1 MVLEWAFGRME
12 IQSLHPQGDTGE
24 CFSAE
29 QPVLQ
34 HVHLSHVLKQLWRLP
49 PFSHLSGPHLKPCT
63 ARQEKGR
70 SQPPLTLPGPSPTW
84 TFRTFATLQK
94 KKIIMQKHHLGE
106 KLFTYLFS
114 LSVTFLLPTP
124 PRRTRP
130 RRLSLCHLQAVPGPD
145 AAGTPGPSPSGA
157 AAPDPAPAA
166 GPAAPQLGQR
176 TADPLLPSAACPA
189 H

>member
-1 MVLEWAFGRME
+1 MLLSRAASFTACTFISRFKAALEATTIFAPQRATPQALHCWSGEGQVTTAPNTSRAFSDMD
-12 IQSLHPQGDTGE
+12 IQNIRNASE
-24 CFSAE
+24 
-29 QPVLQ
+29 
-34 HVHLSHVLKQLWRLP
+34 
-49 PFSHLSGPHLKPCT
+49 
-63 ARQEKGR
+63 
-70 SQPPLTLPGPSPTW
+70 
-84 TFRTFATLQK
+84 
-94 KKIIMQKHHLGE
+94 KKIIMQKHRLGE

>member
-1 MVLEWAFGRME
+1 MVLEWTFGRME

-94 KKIIMQKHHLGE
+94 KNNNNAKAPFGGE
-106 KLFTYLFS
+106 TIYLFIFTERYVS
-114 LSVTFLLPTP
+114 P
-124 PRRTRP
+124 PN
-130 RRLSLCHLQAVPGPD
+130 A
-145 AAGTPGPSPSGA
+145 SP
-157 AAPDPAPAA
+157 
-166 GPAAPQLGQR
+166 
-176 TADPLLPSAACPA
+176 
-189 H
+189 